1 MTKILFK
8 HDDEGMR
15 QAIGRALGTW
25 GYLSLEAANVHCLYE
40 QAISENPSIIL
51 LDLMIPVTDT
61 LAALKLLSAC
71 QNRAIPVI
79 ILSNSDDPQHELLC
93 RQEGAFDYIGRGW
106 TLQNLRNSI
115 QIALTKRSS
124 SEST

>member
-1 MTKILFK
+1 MTMILFK

-51 LDLMIPVTDT
+51 LDLRIPVTDT
-61 LAALKLLSAC
+61 LAALKLLSAS
-71 QNRAIPVI
+71 QNMAIPVI

-115 QIALTKRSS
+115 QIGLTKRSS